1 MDAISDRVRPVLTDV
16 TTSADDYP
24 FETQHFAHHL
34 AQLTVDDD

>member
-1 MDAISDRVRPVLTDV
+1 MRIPTGSNPYFTDV
-16 TTSADDYP
+16 MTLADVHH